1 VGQINGV
8 KCDYMTAED
17 TRHPIDTFGKPQS
30 NFKHTQL
37 NVACTEKN
45 LYSFQI
51 YISTAYTPYKIF
63 AKEKKEINDV
73 YFY

>member
-37 NVACTEKN
+37 NVACTEKKQTHIRI
-45 LYSFQI
+45 QI
-51 YISTAYTPYKIF
+51 YISTAYTAYK
-63 AKEKKEINDV
+63 
-73 YFY
+73 